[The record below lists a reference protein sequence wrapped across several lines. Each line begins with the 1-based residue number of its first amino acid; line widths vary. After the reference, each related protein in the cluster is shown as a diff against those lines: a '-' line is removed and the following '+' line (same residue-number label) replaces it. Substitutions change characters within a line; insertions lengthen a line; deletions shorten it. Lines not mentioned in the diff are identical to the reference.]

1 MKRLML
7 LGLACLLAMPAS
19 AQAPPQTKAPA
30 RPPGQNS
37 PEPCANAAIGQG
49 NDIDTKKPPAQDK
62 TLSDKLASSNGVI
75 CPPPVDP
82 AMKRPTPSGG
92 SMPVIP
98 PPGTPGGDPNIQP
111 K

>member
-7 LGLACLLAMPAS
+7 LGLACLLATAAS

-30 RPPGQNS
+30 RPAQNS
-37 PEPCANAAIGQG
+37 PEPCANATIGQG
-49 NDIDTKKPPAQDK
+49 NDIDTKTLPARDK

-92 SMPVIP
+92 SMPVFP